1 MDLVDL
7 LAYLNM
13 CGAKYRKTR
22 FAISTMYILPTI
34 TLYNDDNVLSYSSY
48 KDSLNYT
55 MYTLLM
61 LKPTFFQID
70 KAIFNTRYIEDA
82 R

>member
-1 MDLVDL
+1 
-7 LAYLNM
+7 
-13 CGAKYRKTR
+13 
-22 FAISTMYILPTI
+22 MYILPTI